1 MARLTAR
8 GRRRIKKS
16 SFAGKGR
23 SFPIHDKAHARKA
36 LQMASRS
43 RKASYSGVKR
53 KVCAKYPSLPAC
65 KSGGK

>member
-1 MARLTAR
+1 MAKLTAR
-8 GRRRIKKS
+8 GRKRIKKS

-43 RKASYSGVKR
+43 RKASYAGVKR
-53 KVCAKYPSLPAC
+53 KVCAKYPGMPVC
-65 KSGGK
+65 KSK